1 MTETA
6 EQLSNTGI
14 EPYALKDAPS
24 LIERVFPS
32 QKISAEAQKERKAV
46 QSQTLTGLGSYWKGR
61 KPLIMVRA
69 IVLGSLLPASE
80 DTEGDLAIF
89 EKLMAIDDAAF
100 GRRDPKLKASEVA
113 ERIQLENPWDFFD
126 YTLKG
131 NKLDPETIA
140 ELSFPIRLE
149 NYPGLQLRWS
159 RQIDPANKAELF
171 VEAMQGMAYEEKVAL
186 CKRPEEVDSEQLYGP
201 VWPAVNRHLG
211 HLGVE
216 AYSFEELTEQLG
228 ILRFGRRPRVGDT
241 FCGGGSVPFE
251 AARLG
256 CDVYASEL
264 NPVACMLTWGALNI
278 IGASSKRRS
287 EIEAEQQRV
296 AEEVD
301 QEITEMGIEHNER
314 GDRAKAFLYCLE
326 TQCPQTEWMVP
337 MAPSWVI
344 SKTRNVIARLHPDYE
359 RKRFDIEIVSGVSDE
374 EVKTAE
380 QGTVQN
386 EQLVYELDGKTYRT
400 PIRTIRGDYRD
411 KDGNTRNQFRQW
423 EKHDFKPRPED
434 IFQER
439 LYCIQWI
446 TAETLGSSRPET
458 YFASVTE
465 ADLERERKVERI
477 VEENLARWQEEGLV
491 PDMPI
496 EPGYNTDQ
504 PIRERGWRYWHQ
516 LFGPREIITL
526 ATFKKY
532 IVNSINNAELFI
544 PFAKLTDWLNKGCYY
559 GTGASRESI
568 SHMFSNMALNTMMNW
583 GVRSVYSCLPVIQQ
597 KYSYC
602 DIKKTKKIVET
613 KPAEQLTQQSDFWIT
628 DPPYADAI
636 NYHEITEFFIAWL
649 RKNPPPPFDQWTWDS
664 RRNLAI
670 QGTGEEFR
678 RSMVEAYS
686 AMAKHMPDNG
696 LQCVMFTHK
705 DTGVWGDMV
714 SIFWAAGLQ
723 VVGAWYIATEA
734 TTALRDGAHVQGTVL
749 LMLRKRREGGPIF
762 RQQLL
767 PMIRHEVARQ
777 VDEMMHLNDNA
788 RAHGHAIFND
798 ADLQMAG
805 YAAALKVLTGYTEF
819 DGQDVTSLALQPRH
833 RREETVVDEIV
844 GYARRVANDYLI
856 PERLKELNPAT
867 WREELTPPERYYLRL
882 LAIEHSGQFKLEN
895 HQNFAKAFQIDST
908 PLMASRSANNAR
920 LKGAA
925 DFRPREL
932 IEGML
937 GGTVLGNI
945 LIAVQ
950 ELLQDR
956 DPKTV
961 IDQMKSTM
969 DANFYRKREHL
980 IAVAQY
986 LADMLGSLRPQ
997 EARMAEIVANRI
1009 RNIRF

>member
-1 MTETA
+1 MTEKA
-6 EQLSNTGI
+6 EQLNKVRVKPFALQD
-14 EPYALKDAPS
+14 EPA

-46 QSQTLTGLGSYWKGR
+46 QGQTLTALGSYWKGR

-69 IVLGSLLPASE
+69 IILGSLLPSTG
-80 DTEGDLAIF
+80 DTERDLAIF
-89 EKLMAIDDAAF
+89 EQLMAIDDAAF
-100 GRRDPKLKASEVA
+100 ARREPNLKASEVA
-113 ERIQLENPWDFFD
+113 GRVNLEKPWNFFD
-126 YTLKG
+126 YSVKG
-131 NKLDPETIA
+131 NQVDPEKVKQ
-140 ELSFPIRLE
+140 LRFPIDLST
-149 NYPGLQLRWS
+149 YPGLTIRWC
-159 RQIDPANKAELF
+159 RNIDQGDKDALLN
-171 VEAMQGMAYEEKVAL
+171 EAMQNMTYEEKVRL
-186 CKRPEEVDSEQLYGP
+186 CKRPEQIDLQRLYGP
-201 VWPAVNRHLG
+201 VWPAVNAHLG

-216 AYSFEELTEQLG
+216 AYSFEQLIEQLG
-228 ILRFGRRPRVGDT
+228 ILRYGKRPQVGDT
-241 FCGGGSVPFE
+241 FCGAGSVPFE
-251 AARLG
+251 AARIG
-256 CDVYASEL
+256 CDVFASDL
-264 NPVACMLTWGALNI
+264 NPIACMLTWGAINI
-278 IGASSKRRS
+278 IGASLERRAK
-287 EIEAEQQRV
+287 IKTGYNRITEAV
-296 AEEVD
+296 N
-301 QEITEMGIEHNER
+301 QEINELGIEHNNQ

-326 TQCPQTEWMVP
+326 TKCPQTGWMVP

-344 SKTRNVIARLHPDYE
+344 SKARKVIVRLHPNYK
-359 RKRFDIEIVSGVSDE
+359 RKCFDIEIADEVSNAE
-374 EVKTAE
+374 LKAAE

-386 EQLVYELDGKTYRT
+386 EQLVYELDGQTYRT

-411 KDGNTRNQFRQW
+411 NEGNTRNQLRQW
-423 EKHDFKPRPED
+423 EKHDFKPRPSD

-446 TAETLGSSRPET
+446 TRETLGSTRPET

-465 ADLERERKVERI
+465 EDLEREKKVEEI
-477 VEENLARWQEEGLV
+477 VEQNLARWQEEGLV

-496 EPGYNTDQ
+496 EPGDNTDQ

-516 LFGPREIITL
+516 LFNARQLFLGAKIREKSKDPAIILEFCRWL
-526 ATFKKY
+526 ANNNKLCRWTPS
-532 IVNSINNAELFI
+532 SINSRGEGLNA
-544 PFAKLTDWLNKGCYY
+544 D
-559 GTGASRESI
+559 RI
-568 SHMFSNMALNTMMNW
+568 SQVFYNQALNTLYNY
-583 GVRSVYSCLPVIQQ
+583 GARSFVYQDSEEWKKIPIQNNKKFITNDIQQ
-597 KYSYC
+597 V
-602 DIKKTKKIVET
+602 KKSEI
-613 KPAEQLTQQSDFWIT
+613 FCT

-664 RRNLAI
+664 RRSLAI
-670 QGTGEEFR
+670 QGTGEDFR

-705 DTGVWGDMV
+705 DPGVWGDMV

-767 PMIRHEVARQ
+767 PMIRREVSHQ
-777 VDEMMHLNDNA
+777 VDEMMHLNETA

-798 ADLQMAG
+798 ADLQMAA

-819 DGQDVTSLALQPRH
+819 DGQDVTSLALQPRN

-844 GYARRVANDYLI
+844 RYARQVANDYLI
-856 PERLKELNPAT
+856 PERLKELNPET
-867 WREELTPPERYYLRL
+867 WREELASPERYYLRL
-882 LAIEHSGQFKLEN
+882 LAIEQSGQFKLEN

-908 PLMASRSANNAR
+908 PLMASRSANDAR
-920 LKGAA
+920 LKGAS
-925 DFRPREL
+925 DFRPIEL
-932 IEGML
+932 MEGML
-937 GGTVLGNI
+937 GGTVLGNV
-945 LIAVQ
+945 LIAIQ
-950 ELLQDR
+950 ELLQER
-956 DPKTV
+956 EPKTV

-969 DANFYRKREHL
+969 DADFYRKTEHL

-986 LADMLGSLRPQ
+986 IADMLGSRRPE

-1009 RNIRF
+1009 YNIRL

>member
-1 MTETA
+1 MDTMTELA
-6 EQLSNTGI
+6 KRISNANI
-14 EPYALKDAPS
+14 EPFALQDEPA

-32 QKISAEAQKERKAV
+32 QKISAEAQKERKANLG
-46 QSQTLTGLGSYWKGR
+46 QTLTGLGSYWKGR

-69 IVLGSLLPASE
+69 IVLGSLLPAME
-80 DTEGDLAIF
+80 NTERDLDIF
-89 EKLMAIDDAAF
+89 EKLMAIDDTAF
-100 GRRDPKLKASEVA
+100 GRREPKLKAADVA
-113 ERIQLENPWDFFD
+113 EKVELENPWDFFD
-126 YTLKG
+126 YTIKG
-131 NKLDPETIA
+131 NSVDPEEVAQIT
-140 ELSFPIRLE
+140 FPIRLE
-149 NYPGLQLRWS
+149 NYPGLTIRWS
-159 RQIDPANKAELF
+159 RNIDAADKSALLE
-171 VEAMQGMAYEEKVAL
+171 EAMQGMKYEDKVAL
-186 CKRPEEVDSEQLYGP
+186 CKRPEEVNPDLLYAP
-201 VWPAVNRHLG
+201 VWPEVNQHFG
-211 HLGVE
+211 HLGIK
-216 AYSFEELTEQLG
+216 AYSFEELIEQLG
-228 ILRFGRRPRVGDT
+228 ILRFGNRPRVGDT

-256 CDVYASEL
+256 CDVYASDL
-264 NPVACMLTWGALNI
+264 NPIACMLTWGALNI
-278 IGASSKRRS
+278 IGASPERRA
-287 EIEAEQQRV
+287 EIEAEQKRV
-296 AEEVD
+296 AEAVD
-301 QEITEMGIEHNER
+301 QEIVELGIEHNKR

-326 TQCPQTEWMVP
+326 TRCPQTGWMVP

-344 SKTRNVIARLHPDYE
+344 SKQRNVIARLHPDHD
-359 RKRFDIEIVSGVSDE
+359 RKRFDIEIVSGASDG
-374 EVKTAE
+374 EVKAAE
-380 QGTVQN
+380 LGTIQN
-386 EQLVYELDGKTYRT
+386 EQLVYKLDREAYRM

-411 KDGNTRNQFRQW
+411 NEGNTRNQLRQW
-423 EKHDFKPRPED
+423 EKHDFKPRSED

-446 TAETLGSSRPET
+446 TRETLGSSRVET

-465 ADLERERKVERI
+465 EDLERERKVEQI
-477 VEENLARWQEEGLV
+477 VAENLEQWQEEGLV

-496 EPGYNTDQ
+496 EPGDKTNEL
-504 PIRERGWRYWHQ
+504 IRTRGWRYWHHLFNPRQ
-516 LFGPREIITL
+516 LVIHSRYFQFRSPEDFL
-526 ATFKKY
+526 FNAKALDW
-532 IVNSINNAELFI
+532 NSRIANWMNHWEKTNNVFY
-544 PFAKLTDWLNKGCYY
+544 NQ
-559 GTGASRESI
+559 
-568 SHMFSNMALNTMMNW
+568 ALNTFYNY
-583 GVRSVYSCLPVIQQ
+583 GIRCFFSHEAGRSFGFSNSRLPNTN
-597 KYSYC
+597 
-602 DIKKTKKIVET
+602 KTIEDHD
-613 KPAEQLTQQSDFWIT
+613 ANRLQEDSDLWVT

-636 NYHEITEFFIAWL
+636 NYHEITEFFISWL
-649 RKNPPPPFDQWTWDS
+649 RKNPPPPFDEWTWDS
-664 RRNLAI
+664 RRSLAI
-670 QGTGEEFR
+670 QGTGEDFR

-686 AMAKHMPDNG
+686 TMANHMPENG

-734 TTALRDGAHVQGTVL
+734 TTALREGAHVQGTVL

-767 PMIRHEVARQ
+767 PMIRREVARQ
-777 VDEMMHLNDNA
+777 VDEMLHLNDTA

-819 DGQDVTSLALQPRH
+819 DGQDVTSLALQQRN

-867 WREELTPPERYYLRL
+867 WREELAPAERYYLRL

-895 HQNFAKAFQIDST
+895 HQNFSKAFQIDST
-908 PLMASRSANNAR
+908 PLMASISANSAR

-932 IEGML
+932 MENML
-937 GGTVLGNI
+937 GGTVLGNV

-950 ELLQDR
+950 ELLQER

-969 DANFYRKREHL
+969 DADFYRKREHL

-986 LADMLGSLRPQ
+986 IADMLGSRRPE

-1009 RNIRF
+1009 YNIKL